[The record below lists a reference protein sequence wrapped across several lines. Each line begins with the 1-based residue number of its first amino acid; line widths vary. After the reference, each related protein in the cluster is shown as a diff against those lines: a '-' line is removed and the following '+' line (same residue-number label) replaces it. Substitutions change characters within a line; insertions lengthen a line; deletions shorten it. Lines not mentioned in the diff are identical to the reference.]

1 LTSPEG
7 EERILAIL
15 TPGAVVGD
23 FAMIDGLPRSASVV
37 ALTDCELRFVCRT
50 AFEQSVSQNPEI
62 YRNLVKVLAA
72 RLRETDEIIATLAFL
87 SVRGRVVHALLE
99 LAKTIGV
106 KTGSEIVIP
115 RLINQRDLAAM
126 AGVARENVNRVLSDL
141 QRKKIV
147 SKSSDSYRVED
158 EARLEQKLVS

>member
-1 LTSPEG
+1 
-7 EERILAIL
+7 
-15 TPGAVVGD
+15 
-23 FAMIDGLPRSASVV
+23 
-37 ALTDCELRFVCRT
+37 
-50 AFEQSVSQNPEI
+50 
-62 YRNLVKVLAA
+62 
-72 RLRETDEIIATLAFL
+72 
-87 SVRGRVVHALLE
+87 
-99 LAKTIGV
+99 
-106 KTGSEIVIP
+106 VIP